1 MHTLHYHV
9 TGERRKALV
18 KAISEILGEDAVY
31 LGTPNFSYKVGP
43 CIINHD
49 GAILFPLSQPSEV
62 EDLRE
67 KLQARG
73 FTATESVTEFEQ
85 LTVEMPR
92 EGFSEDTYCKL
103 QMIIRSK
110 EKLLKKA
117 LGTDTLEIQM
127 SQEKLFFPWFTLHD
141 LEGEADAYTRFV
153 AALCHMAQTATRVTA
168 RERDIENEKFTF
180 RLFLIRLGF
189 VGTEYKTAR
198 KILLRNLSGNSS
210 WKNGHPPVRETQNEG
225 GAPYEK

>member
-43 CIINHD
+43 CVINQD
-49 GAILFPLSQPSEV
+49 GAILFPLSPLSEV

-67 KLQARG
+67 RLRERG
-73 FTATESVTEFEQ
+73 FTAAELVEEDNQ

-92 EGFSEDTYCKL
+92 TGFSEDAYCRL

-117 LGTDTLEIQM
+117 FGTGTLEIET
-127 SQEKLFFPWFTLHD
+127 SQDKLFFPWFTLHN

-153 AALCHMAQTATRVTA
+153 AALCHMAKTATRVTA
-168 RERDIENEKFTF
+168 REQDIENEKFTF

-189 VGTEYKTAR
+189 VGAEYKTAR

-210 WKNGHPPVRETQNEG
+210 WKSGHPPVRETRNEG